1 MASDI
6 IIRHVNMGK
15 LMTGRGNQRLVAVLG
30 SCVGLAFLWPKG
42 QRCALAH
49 CVLPHAPPEEGGMG
63 ARYVSQAVPS
73 LLTAMGVTQ
82 ADRPDVDVVLAGG
95 ASMFGPGSALLQ
107 VGRQNV
113 VAALSTLQQFGL
125 RVACSDL
132 GGYGGRQLVVDCAS
146 YTCYVRPITPQAAQ
160 GTDALAPA
168 PQQSQRR

>member
-1 MASDI
+1 MAENT

-15 LMTGRGNQRLVAVLG
+15 LLTGTGNDRLVAVLG
-30 SCVGLAFLWPKG
+30 SCVGLAFLWPNG

-49 CVLPHAPPEEGGMG
+49 CVLPNAPASENGMG

-73 LLTAMGVTQ
+73 LLTAMGVS
-82 ADRPDVDVVLAGG
+82 AGDRKDVDVVLAGG

-107 VGRQNV
+107 VGRQNI

-132 GGYGGRQLVVDCAS
+132 GGFGGRQLIVDCKS
-146 YTCYVRPITPQAAQ
+146 YTCFVRPIRPPDGETRA
-160 GTDALAPA
+160 A
-168 PQQSQRR
+168 PQPLRR

>member
-1 MASDI
+1 MAENT

-15 LMTGRGNQRLVAVLG
+15 LLTGRGNQRLVAVLG

-73 LLTAMGVTQ
+73 LLTAMGVTT
-82 ADRPDVDVVLAGG
+82 ADRADVDVVLAGG

-107 VGRQNV
+107 VGQQNI
-113 VAALSTLQQFGL
+113 VAALSTLRQFGL
-125 RVACSDL
+125 RVTCSDL
-132 GGYGGRQLVVDCAS
+132 GGYSGRQLVVDCRS
-146 YTCYVRPITPQAAQ
+146 YTCYVRPITP
-160 GTDALAPA
+160 PA
-168 PQQSQRR
+168 PELPGPR